1 MLSVLM
7 FTDDRA
13 FRLALSGE
21 FRGRERDWK
30 HICGIISIRLCFADH
45 NAAHKCD
52 LWPWFNG
59 WSRVLV
65 GIRWLFQYGDVRG
78 GTLNAPS
85 QQEMRAC
92 LSQENMRSQI
102 SDHLMADRCY
112 FTLTEKPSVNKHQMS
127 SNMKST
133 PWIPRTVFQIIH
145 SGSMAICG
153 GQCAYSIHKGCLL
166 FQ

>member
-1 MLSVLM
+1 MPSVLM

-13 FRLALSGE
+13 FRLALSGSLE
-21 FRGRERDWK
+21 GGEWDWK
-30 HICGIISIRLCFADH
+30 HICGIISISLCFVDH

-112 FTLTEKPSVNKHQMS
+112 FTLTEKASVNKHQMS
-127 SNMKST
+127 SNMKSM
-133 PWIPRTVFQIIH
+133 PWIRCPINQAFH
-145 SGSMAICG
+145 SRSTPICFGSMYM
-153 GQCAYSIHKGCLL
+153 QH
-166 FQ
+166 